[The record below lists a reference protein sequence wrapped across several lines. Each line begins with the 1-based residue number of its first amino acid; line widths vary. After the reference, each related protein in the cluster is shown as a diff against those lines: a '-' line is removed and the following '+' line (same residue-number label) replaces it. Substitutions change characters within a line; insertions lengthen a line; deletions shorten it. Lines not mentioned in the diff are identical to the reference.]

1 MKVCQKF
8 LISTCD
14 DQSFLSLFQTQS
26 DFDGLAS
33 CSSDEELER
42 EQKRKARKAK
52 AKNKKVKMNY
62 AFDFVLSVDVKYSL
76 HFQDK
81 FEAKNRQ
88 DLDDDTEFDIEDG
101 MAIEISKKS
110 GKICIY
116 DGASSLSKNTEI
128 CDDHSEICDD
138 HSASSSESLIGPS
151 ENGDT
156 PTRANVRFFHS

>member
-1 MKVCQKF
+1 M
-8 LISTCD
+8 TTNR
-14 DQSFLSLFQTQS
+14 FLSLFQTQS

-42 EQKRKARKAK
+42 EQKRKARKAR
-52 AKNKKVKMNY
+52 ARNKKVKTNY
-62 AFDFVLSVDVKYSL
+62 AFDFVLRVDVKYFL

-81 FEAKNRQ
+81 FDAKNRQ
-88 DLDDDTEFDIEDG
+88 DFDDDTEFDVEGG
-101 MAIEISKKS
+101 MAVEISKKS

-128 CDDHSEICDD
+128 CDDHS
-138 HSASSSESLIGPS
+138 ASSSESLIGPS

-156 PTRANVRFFHS
+156 PTRAKVRFFHS